1 MIVVAAVVIV
11 VVVLFSCLWVAVLTQ
26 TITDFTITL

>member
-11 VVVLFSCLWVAVLTQ
+11 VVLFGCLWFAVLTQ
-26 TITDFTITL
+26 TITDFIINL